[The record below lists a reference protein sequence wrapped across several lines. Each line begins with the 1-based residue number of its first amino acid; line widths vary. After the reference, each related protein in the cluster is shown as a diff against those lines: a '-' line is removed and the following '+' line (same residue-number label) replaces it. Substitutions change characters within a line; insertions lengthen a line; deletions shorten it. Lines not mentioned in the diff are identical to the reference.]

1 MSNTKELKYKIKS
14 GNPLQLGAVKT
25 NDGINFALMINSKER
40 KPCSVILYEKGT
52 LKVAAEIAFS
62 EEMWYGNICTMCIQ
76 GISLN
81 NFDYNYR
88 VGNKVIT
95 DPYAAII
102 NGGAVFGENDV
113 KKKTSSVY
121 VDRFNW
127 GDDRKPM
134 TDFSDSVIYRLH
146 VRGFTMH
153 RFSKVRK
160 KGTFAGITEKIDYLK
175 ELGVTMVELMPAYEF
190 NENADMPEGKVNY
203 WGYTSA
209 DYFMPKIA
217 YSYKK
222 DGKSAIQEF
231 KSMVKELHKN
241 NIEVCMEFY
250 FDKSISPAY
259 MIDCFRYWVIH
270 YHIDG
275 IHCNMSDDIKGA
287 VSADPYLS
295 RTKII
300 SYGFDNDEYSVNK
313 HLGEANHVFMNI
325 ARRFLK
331 GDGGMIREMAFRIR
345 YNKDFATPVNY
356 MANNNTFTMMD
367 MVSYSSKHNEKN
379 GDNNKD
385 GTEDNF
391 SWNCGLEGSTKK
403 KKITEFRLKQLKNAM
418 CMLML
423 SQGAPMIYAGDEFGN
438 SCDGNNNP
446 YCQDNNISYLDW
458 RLVNK
463 NSELFGFVK
472 MLIQFRKEH
481 NILHLDSQMQ
491 LRDYH
496 SLGMPDMSFHSDKT
510 WTLDGDSSGR
520 QLGVMLYG
528 KYCKVFKKN
537 EEENIYI
544 AFNMHWEGKKLGL
557 PIAGK
562 GKEWRIAFAT
572 DDIKKI
578 VIDSRKV
585 KFARSI
591 ELPPRSVAV
600 LVSEESEE
608 VKKEEQAEQEAKLN
622 KEKKT
627 AEAEEKL
634 KAEKDKAEKRKNK
647 KSSAGR
653 RNVRI

>member
-1 MSNTKELKYKIKS
+1 MTNTKELKYKIKS

-25 NDGINFALMINSKER
+25 NDGINFALMVNGREH

-102 NGGAVFGENDV
+102 NGGNVFGENDV

-121 VDRFNW
+121 VDKFNW

-134 TDFSDSVIYRLH
+134 TAFSDTVIYRLH

-175 ELGVTMVELMPAYEF
+175 ELGITMIELMPAYEF
-190 NENADMPEGKVNY
+190 NENVDMPEGKVNY

-209 DYFMPKIA
+209 DYLMPKIA
-217 YSYKK
+217 YSHKK
-222 DGKSAIQEF
+222 DARSAIQEF
-231 KSMVKELHKN
+231 KSMVKEMHRN
-241 NIEVCMEFY
+241 HIEVCMEFY
-250 FDKSISPAY
+250 FDKSVSPAY
-259 MIDCFRYWVIH
+259 MIDCFRYWVIN

-295 RTKII
+295 HTKII
-300 SYGFDNDEYSVNK
+300 SYGFDNDEFSVNK
-313 HLGEANHVFMNI
+313 HLGEANRVFMNI
-325 ARRFLK
+325 GRRFLK
-331 GDGGMIREMAFRIR
+331 GDEGMVKEMAFRIR

-356 MANNNTFTMMD
+356 MANNDSFTMMD
-367 MVSYSSKHNEKN
+367 MVSFSTKHNEEN
-379 GDNNKD
+379 GEDNKD
-385 GTEDNF
+385 GTDDNY
-391 SWNCGLEGSTKK
+391 SWNCGFEGLTKR
-403 KKITEFRLKQLKNAM
+403 KKIYDFRIKQIKNAM

-423 SQGAPMIYAGDEFGN
+423 SQGAPMLYAGDEFGN
-438 SCDGNNNP
+438 SCNGNNNP
-446 YCQDNNISYLDW
+446 YCQDNETSYLDW

-463 NSELFGFVK
+463 NSELFDFVK

-481 NILHLDSQMQ
+481 NILHLDKQMQ
-491 LRDYH
+491 LRDYR

-510 WTLDGDSSGR
+510 WTMDNDISGR

-528 KYCKVFKKN
+528 KYCKMFKKS

-544 AFNMHWEGKKLGL
+544 AFNMHWETKKLGL

-562 GKEWRIAFAT
+562 SKEWKIAFST
-572 DDIKKI
+572 DDVNKI
-578 VIDSRKV
+578 VIDGRKV

-600 LVSEESEE
+600 LVSEESDE
-608 VKKEEQAEQEAKLN
+608 VKHEELAELE
-622 KEKKT
+622 EKIKT
-627 AEAEEKL
+627 AQK
-634 KAEKDKAEKRKNK
+634 KAEAQERLRQEKYKIKNT
-647 KSSAGR
+647 GTDTELTE
-653 RNVRI
+653 

>member
-1 MSNTKELKYKIKS
+1 MTNTKELKYTIKS

-25 NDGINFALMINSKER
+25 NDGINFALMVNSRER

-52 LKVAAEIAFS
+52 LKVAAEIAFTG
-62 EEMWYGNICTMCIQ
+62 EMWYGNICTMCIQ

-88 VGNKVIT
+88 VGNQVIT

-102 NGGAVFGENDV
+102 NGGSVFGENDV

-121 VDRFNW
+121 VDKFNW
-127 GDDRKPM
+127 GDDRRPM
-134 TDFSDSVIYRLH
+134 TDFSDSIIYRLH

-160 KGTFAGITEKIDYLK
+160 KGTFAGITEKINYLK
-175 ELGVTMVELMPAYEF
+175 ELGITMIELMPAYEF
-190 NENADMPEGKVNY
+190 NENVDMPEGKVNY

-209 DYFMPKIA
+209 DYLMPKIA

-222 DGKSAIQEF
+222 DARSAIQEF
-231 KSMVKELHKN
+231 KSMVKEMHKN

-250 FDKSISPAY
+250 FDRSVSPAY

-295 RTKII
+295 HTKII
-300 SYGFDNDEYSVNK
+300 SYGFDNDEFSVNK
-313 HLGEANHVFMNI
+313 HLGEVNHVFMNI

-331 GDGGMIREMAFRIR
+331 GDEGMVKEMAFRIR

-356 MANNNTFTMMD
+356 IANNDSFTMMD
-367 MVSYSSKHNEKN
+367 MVSFSTKHNEEN
-379 GDNNKD
+379 GENNKD
-385 GTEDNF
+385 GTEDNY
-391 SWNCGLEGSTKK
+391 SWNCGFEGLTKRR
-403 KKITEFRLKQLKNAM
+403 KIYDFRLKQIKNAM

-423 SQGAPMIYAGDEFGN
+423 SQGAPMLYAGDEFGN
-438 SCDGNNNP
+438 SCGGNNNP
-446 YCQDNNISYLDW
+446 YCQDNDISYLDW

-463 NSELFGFVK
+463 HSELCEFVK
-472 MLIQFRKEH
+472 MLIQFRKDH
-481 NILHLDSQMQ
+481 NILHLDKQMQ
-491 LRDYH
+491 LRDYR

-510 WTLDGDSSGR
+510 WTMDNDISGR

-528 KYCKVFKKN
+528 KYCKIFKKC

-544 AFNMHWEGKKLGL
+544 AFNMHWETKKLGL

-562 GKEWRIAFAT
+562 SKEWKIAFST
-572 DDIKKI
+572 DDVNKI
-578 VIDSRKV
+578 VIDGRTV

-608 VKKEEQAEQEAKLN
+608 IKRGEQAERMKPG
-622 KEKKT
+622 
-627 AEAEEKL
+627 AEQSER
-634 KAEKDKAEKRKNK
+634 RK
-647 KSSAGR
+647 
-653 RNVRI
+653 